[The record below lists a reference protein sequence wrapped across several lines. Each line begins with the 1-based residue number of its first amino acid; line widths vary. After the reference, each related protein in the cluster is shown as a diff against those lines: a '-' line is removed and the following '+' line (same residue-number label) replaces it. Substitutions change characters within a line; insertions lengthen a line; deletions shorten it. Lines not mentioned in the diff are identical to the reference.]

1 MKRIL
6 TIGGSDP
13 FAGGGIQTDLKTFED
28 FGLFGLSALTSIGV
42 LDTNGR
48 FILESIP
55 SELLERQLASIDQM
69 TSLDGIKIGLLNSS
83 EAIMAVR
90 DFIKAKQ
97 NIPIIL
103 DPVLAFKE
111 TETVINQW
119 YISQLIEELFPLVT
133 MITPNLAEAALLS
146 GQALPSSLIEM
157 IHLAKELTASGAKK
171 IVIKGGTRMAGE
183 QAVDLLYSVDH
194 HEVFSQKKVDTPTVN
209 GAGCAFSSAITANLV
224 LGTDV
229 SKAVAESK
237 KFVAHCISNGVLM
250 NDHTGSVWSGGIQ
263 KGGTINE
270 N

>member
-13 FAGGGIQTDLKTFED
+13 FAGGGIQTDLKTFEN
-28 FGLFGLSALTSIGV
+28 FGLFGLSALTSIGA
-42 LDTNGR
+42 LDINER
-48 FILESIP
+48 FMLESI
-55 SELLERQLASIDQM
+55 SLELLKRQLVSIDKM
-69 TSLDGIKIGLLNSS
+69 TSLDGIKIWLLNSS
-83 EAIMAVR
+83 EAIMVVR
-90 DFIKAKQ
+90 DFIKTKQ

-111 TETVINQW
+111 TEAVINQL

-146 GQALPSSLIEM
+146 GQALPSSLTEM
-157 IHLAKELTASGAKK
+157 IHLAKELTASGTKN
-171 IVIKGGTRMAGE
+171 IVIKGGTRMAGDE
-183 QAVDLLYSVDH
+183 AVDLLYSIDH
-194 HEVFSQKKVDTPTVN
+194 YEVFSHKKIDTTTVN

-224 LGTDV
+224 LGADFT
-229 SKAVAESK
+229 KAVAESK

-263 KGGTINE
+263 KGGMRNE

>member
-1 MKRIL
+1 
-6 TIGGSDP
+6 
-13 FAGGGIQTDLKTFED
+13 
-28 FGLFGLSALTSIGV
+28 
-42 LDTNGR
+42 
-48 FILESIP
+48 
-55 SELLERQLASIDQM
+55 M

-83 EAIMAVR
+83 EAIMVVR

-111 TETVINQW
+111 TESVINQL

-194 HEVFSQKKVDTPTVN
+194 HEVFSQKKSTP
-209 GAGCAFSSAITANLV
+209 
-224 LGTDV
+224 
-229 SKAVAESK
+229 
-237 KFVAHCISNGVLM
+237 
-250 NDHTGSVWSGGIQ
+250 Q
-263 KGGTINE
+263 Q
-270 N
+270 

>member
-55 SELLERQLASIDQM
+55 SELFERQLASIDQM
-69 TSLDGIKIGLLNSS
+69 TTLDGIKIGLLNSS
-83 EAIMAVR
+83 EAIMVVR

-111 TETVINQW
+111 TESVINQL
-119 YISQLIEELFPLVT
+119 YISQLIEELFH
-133 MITPNLAEAALLS
+133 LL
-146 GQALPSSLIEM
+146 
-157 IHLAKELTASGAKK
+157 
-171 IVIKGGTRMAGE
+171 R
-183 QAVDLLYSVDH
+183 
-194 HEVFSQKKVDTPTVN
+194 
-209 GAGCAFSSAITANLV
+209 
-224 LGTDV
+224 
-229 SKAVAESK
+229 
-237 KFVAHCISNGVLM
+237 
-250 NDHTGSVWSGGIQ
+250 
-263 KGGTINE
+263 
-270 N
+270 

>member
-55 SELLERQLASIDQM
+55 SELFERQLASIDQM
-69 TSLDGIKIGLLNSS
+69 TTLDGIKIGLLNSS
-83 EAIMAVR
+83 EAIMVVR

-111 TETVINQW
+111 TESVINQL

-146 GQALPSSLIEM
+146 GQALPL
-157 IHLAKELTASGAKK
+157 
-171 IVIKGGTRMAGE
+171 R
-183 QAVDLLYSVDH
+183 
-194 HEVFSQKKVDTPTVN
+194 
-209 GAGCAFSSAITANLV
+209 
-224 LGTDV
+224 
-229 SKAVAESK
+229 
-237 KFVAHCISNGVLM
+237 
-250 NDHTGSVWSGGIQ
+250 
-263 KGGTINE
+263 
-270 N
+270 

>member
-83 EAIMAVR
+83 EAIMVVR

-111 TETVINQW
+111 TETVING
-119 YISQLIEELFPLVT
+119 IFRSSSKNFFH
-133 MITPNLAEAALLS
+133 LL
-146 GQALPSSLIEM
+146 
-157 IHLAKELTASGAKK
+157 
-171 IVIKGGTRMAGE
+171 R
-183 QAVDLLYSVDH
+183 
-194 HEVFSQKKVDTPTVN
+194 
-209 GAGCAFSSAITANLV
+209 
-224 LGTDV
+224 
-229 SKAVAESK
+229 
-237 KFVAHCISNGVLM
+237 
-250 NDHTGSVWSGGIQ
+250 
-263 KGGTINE
+263 
-270 N
+270 

>member
-28 FGLFGLSALTSIGV
+28 FGLFGPSALTSIGV

-83 EAIMAVR
+83 EAIMVVR

-119 YISQLIEELFPLVT
+119 YIS
-133 MITPNLAEAALLS
+133 AA
-146 GQALPSSLIEM
+146 
-157 IHLAKELTASGAKK
+157 HRRT
-171 IVIKGGTRMAGE
+171 
-183 QAVDLLYSVDH
+183 
-194 HEVFSQKKVDTPTVN
+194 FSTCYDDY
-209 GAGCAFSSAITANLV
+209 A
-224 LGTDV
+224 
-229 SKAVAESK
+229 
-237 KFVAHCISNGVLM
+237 
-250 NDHTGSVWSGGIQ
+250 
-263 KGGTINE
+263 
-270 N
+270 

>member
-42 LDTNGR
+42 LDMNGR

-69 TSLDGIKIGLLNSS
+69 TTLDGIKIGLLNSS
-83 EAIMAVR
+83 EAIMVVR

-111 TETVINQW
+111 TESVINQL

-146 GQALPSSLIEM
+146 GQALPL
-157 IHLAKELTASGAKK
+157 
-171 IVIKGGTRMAGE
+171 R
-183 QAVDLLYSVDH
+183 
-194 HEVFSQKKVDTPTVN
+194 
-209 GAGCAFSSAITANLV
+209 
-224 LGTDV
+224 
-229 SKAVAESK
+229 
-237 KFVAHCISNGVLM
+237 
-250 NDHTGSVWSGGIQ
+250 
-263 KGGTINE
+263 
-270 N
+270 

>member
-55 SELLERQLASIDQM
+55 SELFERQLASIDQM
-69 TSLDGIKIGLLNSS
+69 TTLDGIKIGLLNSS
-83 EAIMAVR
+83 EAIMVVR

-111 TETVINQW
+111 TESVINQL

-157 IHLAKELTASGAKK
+157 IHLAKELTASGA
-171 IVIKGGTRMAGE
+171 
-183 QAVDLLYSVDH
+183 
-194 HEVFSQKKVDTPTVN
+194 
-209 GAGCAFSSAITANLV
+209 
-224 LGTDV
+224 
-229 SKAVAESK
+229 
-237 KFVAHCISNGVLM
+237 
-250 NDHTGSVWSGGIQ
+250 
-263 KGGTINE
+263 
-270 N
+270 

>member
-1 MKRIL
+1 M
-6 TIGGSDP
+6 
-13 FAGGGIQTDLKTFED
+13 
-28 FGLFGLSALTSIGV
+28 TSIGV

-83 EAIMAVR
+83 EAIMVVR

-146 GQALPSSLIEM
+146 GQALPL
-157 IHLAKELTASGAKK
+157 
-171 IVIKGGTRMAGE
+171 R
-183 QAVDLLYSVDH
+183 
-194 HEVFSQKKVDTPTVN
+194 
-209 GAGCAFSSAITANLV
+209 
-224 LGTDV
+224 
-229 SKAVAESK
+229 
-237 KFVAHCISNGVLM
+237 
-250 NDHTGSVWSGGIQ
+250 
-263 KGGTINE
+263 
-270 N
+270 

>member
-1 MKRIL
+1 M
-6 TIGGSDP
+6 
-13 FAGGGIQTDLKTFED
+13 
-28 FGLFGLSALTSIGV
+28 
-42 LDTNGR
+42 
-48 FILESIP
+48 
-55 SELLERQLASIDQM
+55 
-69 TSLDGIKIGLLNSS
+69 
-83 EAIMAVR
+83 
-90 DFIKAKQ
+90 
-97 NIPIIL
+97 
-103 DPVLAFKE
+103 AFKE
-111 TETVINQW
+111 TESVINQL

-224 LGTDV
+224 LGSDV

-237 KFVAHCISNGVLM
+237 QFVAHCISNGVLM

>member
-83 EAIMAVR
+83 EAIMVVR

-111 TETVINQW
+111 TETVINQL

-146 GQALPSSLIEM
+146 GQALPL
-157 IHLAKELTASGAKK
+157 
-171 IVIKGGTRMAGE
+171 R
-183 QAVDLLYSVDH
+183 
-194 HEVFSQKKVDTPTVN
+194 
-209 GAGCAFSSAITANLV
+209 
-224 LGTDV
+224 
-229 SKAVAESK
+229 
-237 KFVAHCISNGVLM
+237 
-250 NDHTGSVWSGGIQ
+250 
-263 KGGTINE
+263 
-270 N
+270 

>member
-55 SELLERQLASIDQM
+55 SELFERQLASIDQM
-69 TSLDGIKIGLLNSS
+69 TTLDGIKIGLLNSS
-83 EAIMAVR
+83 EAIMVVR

-111 TETVINQW
+111 TESVINQL

-194 HEVFSQKKVDTPTVN
+194 HEVFSQKKVDTPTCLLYTSD
-209 GAGCAFSSAITANLV
+209 AA
-224 LGTDV
+224 D
-229 SKAVAESK
+229 E
-237 KFVAHCISNGVLM
+237 
-250 NDHTGSVWSGGIQ
+250 
-263 KGGTINE
+263 
-270 N
+270 

>member
-42 LDTNGR
+42 LDTNGQ

-69 TSLDGIKIGLLNSS
+69 TTLDGIKIGLLNSS
-83 EAIMAVR
+83 EAIMVVR

-111 TETVINQW
+111 TETVINQL

-146 GQALPSSLIEM
+146 GQALPL
-157 IHLAKELTASGAKK
+157 
-171 IVIKGGTRMAGE
+171 R
-183 QAVDLLYSVDH
+183 
-194 HEVFSQKKVDTPTVN
+194 
-209 GAGCAFSSAITANLV
+209 
-224 LGTDV
+224 
-229 SKAVAESK
+229 
-237 KFVAHCISNGVLM
+237 
-250 NDHTGSVWSGGIQ
+250 
-263 KGGTINE
+263 
-270 N
+270 